1 MTPVGTSPPVP
12 RHAQPYDDV
21 LGLVGWTPLIRL
33 NRVTEGIRTPVYGKA
48 EFMNPGGSVKDR
60 IGFAMIEAGEN
71 AGLLEPGGTIVEGT
85 SGNTGLALAMAA
97 ATRGYRCIFTMPDK
111 MSLEKVRLLRAFGA
125 EVVITPTAVP
135 PDHPEHYVNRARAIA
150 ESTPGGFLAD
160 QFYNRANPEAHY
172 RTTGP
177 EVWEQTGGAVTHFF
191 AGAGTGGTISGTGK
205 YLKEKN
211 PAVRVIGTDPVGS
224 VIAGF
229 FETGEVGASAPYK
242 VEGLGNDKVPGTLD
256 IEYID
261 EYRRVTEA
269 EAFTM
274 ARRLVAE
281 EGLFVGGSS
290 GLIVHAAIAEARRI
304 DDPDAC
310 VVAILC
316 DWGEHYLTRQYDDE
330 WMRNNGFLARKR
342 ATVAEMAASKLERL
356 PGLLTVAPST
366 PVRMAIS
373 TLSSHNVS
381 QLPVV
386 VAGEC
391 VGSIAENDLMSEVL
405 ADRAVLDHEVE
416 AVMAA
421 PYPVLDET
429 ADAEAATRL
438 LSGNAHAVLIRS
450 GGALEGILTRYDL
463 VRSLAASP

>member
-1 MTPVGTSPPVP
+1 MATAPSIR
-12 RHAQPYDDV
+12 RHAHPYGDV
-21 LGLVGWTPLIRL
+21 MGLVGWTPLIRL
-33 NRVTEGIRTPVYGKA
+33 NRVAEGTRTPVYGKA

-60 IGFAMIEAGEN
+60 IGLAMIEAGEA

-125 EVVITPTAVP
+125 EVVITPTAVS

-177 EVWEQTGGAVTHFF
+177 EVWAQTEGAVTHFF

-205 YLKEKN
+205 YLKEQN

-229 FETGEVGASAPYK
+229 FETGEVCAGAPYK
-242 VEGLGNDKVPGTLD
+242 VEGLGNDKIPGTLD
-256 IEYID
+256 FEYID
-261 EYRRVTEA
+261 EYRRVTDA
-269 EAFTM
+269 EAFAM

-290 GLIVHAAIAEARRI
+290 GLIVHAALAEARRI
-304 DDPDAC
+304 DDPEAC
-310 VVAILC
+310 VVAVLC

-391 VGSIAENDLMSEVL
+391 LGSIAENELMSEVL
-405 ADRAVLDHEVE
+405 ADRAVLDQEVE
-416 AVMAA
+416 TVMAA

-438 LSGNAHAVLIRS
+438 LSGSAHAVLIRS